1 MWRRDPGASTLT
13 LTLTLT
19 LALTLVLA
27 LALALTLTLTLTQV
41 FLPGLRE
48 IQTLLEL
55 LQARTR
61 VRVKD

>member
-55 LQARTR
+55 LQARAR